1 MNRSRPLNNVQTFS
15 QDSNQYARHRPQ
27 YPNELFLYLSEL
39 CESHDSAWDCATG
52 NGQAAVSC
60 ARYFAHVEATDISAE
75 QIQNSLVH
83 PKVHYSVSPAE
94 HTPFDNGSFD
104 LVVVATAIHWFD
116 LKQFFQEVDRVLKPR
131 GVLAAWTYGL
141 LEVEP
146 EIDHLIAREL
156 LEPIDPFWASGNRQ
170 VMNGYRDITLPF
182 DEIRNPPAF
191 TVQVEWNLEQLLAYL
206 RTWSAVKIYLA
217 ELGSDPV
224 EQIEP
229 KLKSIWNK
237 SEKVKTVKMP
247 LFFKASRKP
256 A

>member
-1 MNRSRPLNNVQTFS
+1 MNNIQTFS
-15 QDSNQYARHRPQ
+15 QDSNQYAKHRPQ
-27 YPNELFLYLSEL
+27 YPDELFSYLSEI
-39 CESHDSAWDCATG
+39 CDGHESAWDCATG

-60 ARYFAHVEATDISAE
+60 AKHFAHVEATDVSAE
-75 QIQNSLVH
+75 QIQNSIAN

-94 HTPFDNGSFD
+94 HTPFEAESFD

-116 LKQFFQEVDRVLKPR
+116 LEFFFQEVGRVLKPR

-146 EIDHLIAREL
+146 EIDHIIAREL

-170 VMNGYRDITLPF
+170 VMNGYRDLTLPF
-182 DEIRNPPAF
+182 EKIHNPPAF
-191 TVQVEWNLEQLLAYL
+191 AVQVEWNLEQFLAYL
-206 RTWSAVKIYLA
+206 RTWSAVKRYLA

-224 EQIEP
+224 EQLEP
-229 KLKSIWNK
+229 KLKSIW
-237 SEKVKTVKMP
+237 SDTEKTKLVKMP